1 MQLHQFSDTVQD
13 LCHEGHS
20 LAQVHFGIGDVS
32 YVLKSIDVT
41 SGTVTFRLQ
50 AEPQRAVHEGFLA
63 LREVDNSVRE
73 KSSKSIEKT

>member
-20 LAQVHFGIGDVS
+20 LAQVHFGVGDVS

-63 LREVDNSVRE
+63 LRE

>member
-20 LAQVHFGIGDVS
+20 LAQVHFSIDNVS

-41 SGTVTFRLQ
+41 NGTVTFRLQ

-63 LREVDNSVRE
+63 LGKSLRE

>member
-20 LAQVHFGIGDVS
+20 LSSVHFGVGDIS

-41 SGTVTFRLQ
+41 QGQVTFRLQ

-63 LREVDNSVRE
+63 LRE

>member
-20 LAQVHFGIGDVS
+20 LAQVHFGVGDVP

-41 SGTVTFRLQ
+41 EGSVTFRLQ
-50 AEPQRAVHEGFLA
+50 AEPQRAVHEGFLG
-63 LREVDNSVRE
+63 VGQ
-73 KSSKSIEKT
+73 KSSKSLEKT

>member
-20 LAQVHFGIGDVS
+20 LAQVYFNIDSVPH
-32 YVLKSIDVT
+32 VLKSIDVT
-41 SGTVTFRLQ
+41 EESVTFRLQ
-50 AEPQRAVHEGFLA
+50 AEPQKAVHTGFLGIG
-63 LREVDNSVRE
+63 E

>member
-1 MQLHQFSDTVQD
+1 MQLHQFSDTIQD

-20 LAQVHFGIGDVS
+20 LSSVHFGVGDIS

-41 SGTVTFRLQ
+41 QGQVTFRLQ

-63 LREVDNSVRE
+63 LRE
-73 KSSKSIEKT
+73 KSSNRNEKT

>member
-20 LAQVHFGIGDVS
+20 LSSVHFSINDAS

-41 SGTVTFRLQ
+41 NGTVAFRLQ
-50 AEPQRAVHEGFLA
+50 AEPQRAVHEGFLGVG
-63 LREVDNSVRE
+63 EVNNPVGE
-73 KSSKSIEKT
+73 KSSKSLEKT

>member
-1 MQLHQFSDTVQD
+1 MQLHQLSDAIQD

-20 LAQVHFGIGDVS
+20 LAQVHFGIDNAS

-41 SGTVTFRLQ
+41 DGSVTIRLQ

>member
-20 LAQVHFGIGDVS
+20 LSSVHFGVDGTP

-41 SGTVTFRLQ
+41 QGQVTFRLQ

-63 LREVDNSVRE
+63 LGRADGQ
-73 KSSKSIEKT
+73 KSSNRNEKT

>member
-1 MQLHQFSDTVQD
+1 MQLHQLSDTVQD

-20 LAQVHFGIGDVS
+20 LAQVHFSVGDVP

-41 SGTVTFRLQ
+41 GGSVTLRLQ

-63 LREVDNSVRE
+63 LRE